1 MRFEWD
7 TEKEKANLTKH
18 GVDFSEATAAFYD
31 PQKLIKIDAAHSG
44 EEPRLLCIGRIEHG
58 ILTVRFTYR
67 GETIRIIGAGYW
79 RKGRR
84 EHMKKKTGSKIKYTD
99 DKGEMDGKWR
109 IVRRGELP
117 DLDAL
122 LDKLPEKTKVTLEL
136 DNSALEFFKREA
148 RKRNTSYQRMIR
160 NLVRSY
166 AQSHT

>member
-1 MRFEWD
+1 
-7 TEKEKANLTKH
+7 
-18 GVDFSEATAAFYD
+18 
-31 PQKLIKIDAAHSG
+31 
-44 EEPRLLCIGRIEHG
+44 
-58 ILTVRFTYR
+58 
-67 GETIRIIGAGYW
+67 
-79 RKGRR
+79 
-84 EHMKKKTGSKIKYTD
+84 MKKKTRSKIKYTD
-99 DKGEMDGKWR
+99 HKGEMEGKWR
-109 IVRRGELP
+109 IVRRGEMP

>member
-1 MRFEWD
+1 MNGIPR
-7 TEKEKANLTKH
+7 KKKRIITKH
-18 GVDFSEATAAFYD
+18 GVDFTEATAAFYD
-31 PQKLIKIDAAHSG
+31 PQKLIRIDAAHSG
-44 EEPRLLCIGRIEHG
+44 EEPRLLCIGRTQRG

-67 GETIRIIGAGYW
+67 GETFVLSVPVIGGKAGKPM
-79 RKGRR
+79 R
-84 EHMKKKTGSKIKYTD
+84 KKTRSKVKYTD

>member
-1 MRFEWD
+1 MQNNRVVSPIAAKPFESSAPAIGG
-7 TEKEKANLTKH
+7 KA
-18 GVDFSEATAAFYD
+18 GDS
-31 PQKLIKIDAAHSG
+31 
-44 EEPRLLCIGRIEHG
+44 
-58 ILTVRFTYR
+58 
-67 GETIRIIGAGYW
+67 
-79 RKGRR
+79 
-84 EHMKKKTGSKIKYTD
+84 MKKKTRSKIKYTD
-99 DKGEMDGKWR
+99 DKGEIQGELR

-117 DLDAL
+117 ELDAL

>member
-1 MRFEWD
+1 
-7 TEKEKANLTKH
+7 
-18 GVDFSEATAAFYD
+18 
-31 PQKLIKIDAAHSG
+31 
-44 EEPRLLCIGRIEHG
+44 
-58 ILTVRFTYR
+58 
-67 GETIRIIGAGYW
+67 
-79 RKGRR
+79 
-84 EHMKKKTGSKIKYTD
+84 MKKKTRSKIRYTD

-122 LDKLPEKTKVTLEL
+122 LDKLPEKTKVTLEP

>member
-1 MRFEWD
+1 MR
-7 TEKEKANLTKH
+7 
-18 GVDFSEATAAFYD
+18 
-31 PQKLIKIDAAHSG
+31 
-44 EEPRLLCIGRIEHG
+44 
-58 ILTVRFTYR
+58 
-67 GETIRIIGAGYW
+67 
-79 RKGRR
+79 
-84 EHMKKKTGSKIKYTD
+84 KKTRSKIKYTD

-166 AQSHT
+166 AQSHS

>member
-1 MRFEWD
+1 MKDTVLRKRDCFASVAQRAGFWWFVLPIAAKQFESSAPVIGG
-7 TEKEKANLTKH
+7 KA
-18 GVDFSEATAAFYD
+18 GDS
-31 PQKLIKIDAAHSG
+31 
-44 EEPRLLCIGRIEHG
+44 
-58 ILTVRFTYR
+58 
-67 GETIRIIGAGYW
+67 
-79 RKGRR
+79 
-84 EHMKKKTGSKIKYTD
+84 MKKKTRSKIKYTD
-99 DKGEMDGKWR
+99 DKAEIQGELR
-109 IVRRGELP
+109 IVRRGDLP

>member
-1 MRFEWD
+1 VRFQWD
-7 TEKEKANLTKH
+7 TEKEKANVTKH

-31 PQKLIKIDAAHSG
+31 PQKLISTDEGHSAEETRFSASVAQRAGSWWFVSPIAATPFGSSAPVIGGKAG
-44 EEPRLLCIGRIEHG
+44 EL
-58 ILTVRFTYR
+58 
-67 GETIRIIGAGYW
+67 
-79 RKGRR
+79 
-84 EHMKKKTGSKIKYTD
+84 MKKKTRSKVKYTD
-99 DKGEMDGKWR
+99 DKGEIQGELR
-109 IVRRGELP
+109 IVRRGEMP

-122 LDKLPEKTKVTLEL
+122 LDKLPDKTKVTLEL